1 MVGVS
6 DVASVSV
13 VGHDDVDWDALKRY
27 KKLVFLVPIFMLIA
41 VGALTSYYI
50 VQPEEEAVVKR
61 FGLVVAQKEP
71 GLHFKLPFGID
82 TAQTVPPHA
91 CLNKSLASALK
102 ASTDARAT
110 AKTACTAMNRSC

>member
-1 MVGVS
+1 MPRNPL
-6 DVASVSV
+6 
-13 VGHDDVDWDALKRY
+13 DDVDWDAIKRY
-27 KKLVFLVPIFMLIA
+27 KKLVFLVPLFMLIA

-82 TAQTVPPHA
+82 TAQMVPTA
-91 CLNKSLASALK
+91 RVLK
-102 ASTDARAT
+102 QEFGFRTQGIDADARAT